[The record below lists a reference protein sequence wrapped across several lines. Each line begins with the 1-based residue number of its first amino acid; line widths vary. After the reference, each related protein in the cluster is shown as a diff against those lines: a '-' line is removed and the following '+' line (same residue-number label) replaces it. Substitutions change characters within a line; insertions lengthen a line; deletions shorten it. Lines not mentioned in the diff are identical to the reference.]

1 MAKAKGSQ
9 KHRLVLLLGI
19 AVALVFFYLGVNT
32 WIESQQKQIA
42 PPPVVRANPPV
53 EIKKGVPVV
62 KPEEPK
68 PTETQEE
75 KPRPVIEKIQP
86 VKRPQPK
93 EEKKEEPKEVKTAKE
108 YKSQKPITET
118 KKAEKPAKP
127 QPVRKEKPQKRELAK
142 AEEKP
147 APKPVTPV
155 KKKEV
160 VKETKPAPPKQ
171 ETTKPVAKPE
181 KEKVV
186 VAKIPKEKPKKLKEF
201 VLQVGAF
208 KNRKNALRTLNSAKK
223 AGYEAFL
230 IEEDG
235 LYKVRVREKAD
246 SFMTALKRVRGTF
259 KSAFIVR

>member
-9 KHRLVLLLGI
+9 KHRLVLLLGV

-53 EIKKGVPVV
+53 EIKKGAPVV
-62 KPEEPK
+62 KPEEPT

-75 KPRPVIEKIQP
+75 KPRPIIEKIQP

-93 EEKKEEPKEVKTAKE
+93 EEKKEETKEVKTAKE
-108 YKSQKPITET
+108 EKAQKPITQSQ
-118 KKAEKPAKP
+118 K
-127 QPVRKEKPQKRELAK
+127 KEKPTPPVKREEPKKTEVAKVVEKKPPTPTKREETKATQSVKPK
-142 AEEKP
+142 AEQPK
-147 APKPVTPV
+147 KPV
-155 KKKEV
+155 
-160 VKETKPAPPKQ
+160 TKPAPQSK
-171 ETTKPVAKPE
+171 E
-181 KEKVV
+181 EKVV

-230 IEEDG
+230 IEEEG

-246 SFMTALKRVRGTF
+246 SFMSALKRVRSNF